1 MKLSER
7 ECIPCR
13 RGGSALTVEQC
24 LLLLAELDGWKI
36 VDGLLSKSY
45 KFKNFRGALDFAI
58 SIGSLAD
65 KVDHHPDLH
74 VSWGVLKV
82 DIFTHKIK
90 GLTESDFVLAAKIDL
105 LKLNS

>member
-13 RGGSALTVEQC
+13 GGVSALPGEEC
-24 LLLLAELDGWKI
+24 RALLAELEGWKI
-36 VDGLLSKSY
+36 VDGALTKSY
-45 KFKNFRGALDFAI
+45 KFKDFRGALDLAI
-58 SIGSLAD
+58 LIGDLAD

-74 VSWGVLKV
+74 VSWGLLKV
-82 DIFTHKIK
+82 DIFTHTIK

-105 LKLNS
+105 LKN

>member
-13 RGGSALTVEQC
+13 GGVPALPGEEC
-24 LLLLAELDGWKI
+24 LALLAELEGWKI
-36 VDGLLSKSY
+36 VDGLLTKSY
-45 KFKNFRGALDFAI
+45 KFRDFRGALELANL
-58 SIGSLAD
+58 IGDLAD

-74 VSWGVLKV
+74 VYWGVLKV
-82 DIFTHKIK
+82 DIFTHAIK

-105 LKLNS
+105 LKD